1 MQCLP
6 LTSQEKL
13 TYKANHSKA
22 ETVYHIPYGCHYN
35 PLLIRNRSWILTIYK
50 TKGHSRQMN
59 FKKWMKN
66 VKTTGYND
74 ANTPTS
80 FSFTCCIAIAWKN
93 CRRLDIC
100 CIVVGLYQSMSN
112 YISLL
117 PKPDFFNLRLRLRLM
132 HSFLKWELQL
142 RPNVKTTTSVIFW
155 ILGQGNRRKL
165 NGLGFR
171 PHGQFK

>member
-50 TKGHSRQMN
+50 TKGHSTQMN
-59 FKKWMKN
+59 FKKWIKN

-100 CIVVGLYQSMSN
+100 CIVVGLYQSMTN
-112 YISLL
+112 YLSLL
-117 PKPDFFNLRLRLRLM
+117 PKPDFFNLRLRLRLT
-132 HSFLKWELQL
+132 
-142 RPNVKTTTSVIFW
+142 NVMAENFHLSWRFRYIGIFSINW
-155 ILGQGNRRKL
+155 
-165 NGLGFR
+165 
-171 PHGQFK
+171 P